1 MANSIKIKS
10 LKEQTEESDGLRIL
24 IARYRPRYLPKYKE
38 NWEQWWK
45 DLAPSRCLWKDY
57 LKDKKIDWAEYVRR
71 FVLEIKNNPE
81 AVEALW
87 TLASTPDNDDEGCH
101 QQHNKYCLSAKY
113 ETVTLLCHCID
124 DKYCHRSLVKAMI
137 EELREQVLAHKK

>member
-1 MANSIKIKS
+1 MV
-10 LKEQTEESDGLRIL
+10 E
-24 IARYRPRYLPKYKE
+24 RPTPT
-38 NWEQWWK
+38 
-45 DLAPSRCLWKDY
+45 RCLWKDY
-57 LKDKKIDWAEYVRR
+57 LKDKKIGWAEYARR

-113 ETVTLLCHCID
+113 ETVTLLCHCTD

>member
-1 MANSIKIKS
+1 MANFIKIKS
-10 LKEQTEESDGLRIL
+10 LKEQTEESDGFRIR

-45 DLAPSRCLWKDY
+45 DLAASRCLWKDY

-81 AVEALW
+81 AGRVVM
-87 TLASTPDNDDEGCH
+87 DI
-101 QQHNKYCLSAKY
+101 K
-113 ETVTLLCHCID
+113 LLLQIMMMRD
-124 DKYCHRSLVKAMI
+124 AIRAA
-137 EELREQVLAHKK
+137 Q